1 MERVVVEM
9 IDGCDKNRW
18 WRFMFDFRVSF
29 QLWETFM
36 GLYPYEQIQTVYY
49 EERRNGMEGLR
60 VDGMN

>member
-1 MERVVVEM
+1 MERIVVEM
-9 IDGCDKNRW
+9 IDGCDKNRR
-18 WRFMFDFRVSF
+18 WRFMFDFRVFF

-36 GLYPYEQIQTVYY
+36 GLYLYEQIQTVYY